1 MGRATQGVRLINI
14 KGNDSIA
21 AVAKVMKDDEAVE
34 EVDIMDIEVKSEDGT
49 AIDNDSPEGAND
61 GPEATNDSPDETK
74 E

>member
-1 MGRATQGVRLINI
+1 
-14 KGNDSIA
+14 
-21 AVAKVMKDDEAVE
+21 MKDDEAVE